1 MKNRFYNINVSI
13 LLYWLPL
20 ALILLTTACKK
31 TTSSGSRPIITA
43 VKNYAAS
50 PADTVLNSLEANG
63 QWVVITGQNLQ
74 DAVQI
79 SFDGVPASFNSALLA
94 QNNAVV
100 QIPAI
105 TFSTIDTSKLYTIQY
120 TTTSGTTVF
129 TFKLGPPVPTITAIS
144 NVFAN
149 PGDSVF
155 VYGANLVLGQ
165 SFSYGGINIVSF
177 KTSLDGTSL
186 GFIMPN
192 PAPTSGNAVFT
203 GKSGTVNF
211 KIVALPTIAG
221 VSNANANTGDS
232 VYVYGTYLK
241 GIQTL
246 SFAGTNITSY
256 ASSADGSSVGFV
268 MPTISQSGPVSIT
281 TSFGTATT
289 VYNVN
294 TAASGSTTG
303 VLANMEWGNYFGWG
317 WWGGVALT
325 SGNSNSGWP
334 PYNPDFKGVL
344 GSNTSMF
351 VAYNTGVMQSGDGG
365 ASDGKYNFPIGAN
378 QWVPTANL
386 SDPVDNWAI
395 QFEISVAHP
404 WNGGTLCFVNG
415 FAGNYIARYEPWQI
429 SASSTAA
436 FSTKG
441 WITVTLP
448 LTAFRA
454 ADPTLGVGKGASA
467 TNLTN
472 LLGSNGNTGLSIY
485 LHNFSG
491 SATATGFYAALDNI
505 RVVKIK

>member
-1 MKNRFYNINVSI
+1 MKNRFYNINVNA
-13 LLYWLPL
+13 LLCCL
-20 ALILLTTACKK
+20 ALLLLLPACKK
-31 TTSSGSRPIITA
+31 TTSAGPVITA

-50 PADTVLNSLEANG
+50 PADTILNSLAANG

-74 DAVQI
+74 NAVHI
-79 SFDGVPASFNSALLA
+79 SFDGVPASFNGALLA
-94 QNNAVV
+94 QNSAVV
-100 QIPAI
+100 QIPSI

-155 VYGANLVLGQ
+155 VYGTNLVLGQ
-165 SFSYGGINIVSF
+165 SFSYGGTNIASF
-177 KTSLDGTSL
+177 RTSLDGTSL

-192 PAPTSGNAVFT
+192 PAPTSGNAVFI
-203 GKSGTVNF
+203 GKSGTADF
-211 KIVALPTIAG
+211 KIIALPTITG
-221 VSNANANTGDS
+221 VSNENANAGDS

-246 SFAGTNITSY
+246 SFAGTNITAY
-256 ASSADGSSVGFV
+256 ASATDGSSVGFV
-268 MPTISQSGPVSIT
+268 MPATSQSGPVSIT
-281 TSFGTATT
+281 TNFGTATT

-317 WWGGVALT
+317 WWGGVTLT
-325 SGNSNSGWP
+325 NGNSNH
-334 PYNPDFKGVL
+334 DFAGVL
-344 GSNTSMF
+344 GSNTSQFM
-351 VAYNTGVMQSGDGG
+351 VYNTGVMQSGDGSAG
-365 ASDGKYNFPIGAN
+365 DGKYNFPIGAN

-404 WNGGTLCFVNG
+404 WSGGTLCLVNG

-429 SASSTAA
+429 FASGTTA

-467 TNLTN
+467 TSLTN
-472 LLGSNGNTGLSIY
+472 LLGSSGNTSLSIY

-491 SATATGFYAALDNI
+491 SATTAGLYAALDNI